1 VYSSVPDKP
10 LVHLLFKI
18 PNLKQISYSYN
29 YMNYSKPSVPKDF
42 EKGWKITRDGEA
54 TGYKRTDYVKIF

>member
-1 VYSSVPDKP
+1 
-10 LVHLLFKI
+10 
-18 PNLKQISYSYN
+18 
-29 YMNYSKPSVPKDF
+29 MNYSKPSVPKDF